1 MSIEVRETR
10 RRYRYLGIELPAPPG
25 MSPEQVRDL
34 HSTLYPELVSAD
46 IVVGELTDGVQEVT
60 FVRAVGTKGNRL
72 QALRSAVDNGT
83 LCAKDGNSDL
93 ASAMTLDE
101 VRLCSSIWERSTR
114 CEARN
119 HQEQVAMRAV
129 PAWSQLPPV
138 A

>member
-1 MSIEVRETR
+1 MSIDVRETR

-46 IVVGELTDGVQEVT
+46 IVVGELAGGVQEVT

-72 QALRSAVDNGT
+72 QSLRDAVEAETQRPQG
-83 LCAKDGNSDL
+83 GSSDL
-93 ASAMTLDE
+93 ARALTLDE

-114 CEARN
+114 CAVRD
-119 HQEQVAMRAV
+119 QERGATRAV
-129 PAWSQLPPV
+129 PAWRQLPPV

>member
-10 RRYRYLGIELPAPPG
+10 RHYRYLGIELPAPPG

-46 IVVGELTDGVQEVT
+46 IVLGELADGVQEVT

-72 QALRSAVDNGT
+72 QALRRAVDTESMRARGGD
-83 LCAKDGNSDL
+83 AAL
-93 ASAMTLDE
+93 ASAVTLEE
-101 VRLCSSIWERSTR
+101 VKQCSSIWERCTRST
-114 CEARN
+114 ARD
-119 HQEQVAMRAV
+119 HQERVAARAV
-129 PAWSQLPPV
+129 PAWTQLPPV